1 MNKDIAIRLKVCRIM
16 RRLTQEKIAEDLHI
30 SRSKISS
37 WESCRRDMSITD
49 AIMLANYLG
58 VSMDNLFNP
67 VSLNSNE
74 FCDIAKRYFSNEKIS
89 LNEKNEVLKRMFEY
103 RTDGEIKELL
113 SESKWRFYPNLFHI
127 YRRIMYRFVSKNNI

>member
-1 MNKDIAIRLKVCRIM
+1 MNNDIATRLKVCRIM

-67 VSLNSNE
+67 VPLNSNE
-74 FCDIAKRYFSNEKIS
+74 FCDIAKRYFNNEKIS
-89 LNEKNEVLKRMFEY
+89 LNEKNEVLKKMFEY
-103 RTDGEIKELL
+103 RTSSEIKELF
-113 SESKWRFYPNLFHI
+113 SESK
-127 YRRIMYRFVSKNNI
+127 